1 MLRADRIQ
9 EREYQVKLAEEAS
22 HANSLLVLPTGLGK
36 TVVACYVIAARLSDS
51 DGRALILA
59 PSRPLADQHRATF
72 GKFLDAGPVALLTG
86 NETPRRRAGIWNSRR
101 IISATPQTAVN
112 DANAGIVPH
121 DLAVVV
127 FDEAHRAVGDYA
139 YVPFAAWLRRHCPD
153 ALVLGLTASP
163 GHEIEH
169 IEEVCRNLGIRQVL
183 IRTRE
188 DPDVA
193 PYVEKVEVDWIEV
206 QPSEVITKTTDL
218 LTKFLDERLNA
229 LRKYGFL
236 RDRKNT
242 QVRMADLQSVA
253 GQIFARRKGG
263 DRKPYLF
270 QASRQLSLARMGMH
284 AANTVQR
291 EGVDPFRKFVT
302 PKGKEGRTKLDAS
315 FVNDAH
321 VARAIKLAAKW
332 KGLSHPKL
340 EPLAA
345 LLRENALPGRKV
357 IVFAELRD
365 TVDYLVE
372 LARKEGLAAE
382 RFTGQGT
389 REGRKGMTQK
399 EQRAVL
405 ERFAAAQ
412 FPVMVGTSIAEEGL
426 DIPQV
431 DLVVFFEPVASD
443 IRLIQRSG
451 RTGRDAPGRVVI
463 LSTNR
468 SLDERYLWSGLKR
481 EKRMKRLV
489 RKLADTGIGALAPAP
504 APIAEPPKE
513 RATQSMLD
521 RFG

>member
-1 MLRADRIQ
+1 MLRADRVQ
-9 EREYQVKLAEEAS
+9 PRAYQVKLAEEAAGS
-22 HANSLLVLPTGLGK
+22 NSLLVLPTGLGK
-36 TVVACYVIAARLSDS
+36 TVVACYVIAGRLAKSG
-51 DGRALILA
+51 GRALILA
-59 PSRPLADQHRATF
+59 PSRPLADQHRNTL
-72 GKFLDAGPVALLTG
+72 GEFLDAGPVALLTG
-86 NETPRRRAGIWNSRR
+86 NETPRRRAGLWNSRR
-101 IISATPQTAVN
+101 VISATPQTAIN
-112 DANAGIVPH
+112 DALAGIVPH

-169 IEEVCRNLGIRQVL
+169 IEEVCRNLGIAQVL
-183 IRTRE
+183 IRTR
-188 DPDVA
+188 DDSDVA
-193 PYVEKVEVDWIEV
+193 PYVEKVDVDWIEV
-206 QPSEVITKTTDL
+206 QPSEVITKSADH
-218 LTKFLDERLNA
+218 LTKFVHERMNA

-236 RDRKNT
+236 RNRKNV

-291 EGVDPFRKFVT
+291 EGVHPFRKFVT
-302 PKGKEGRTKLDAS
+302 PKTKPGRTKLDAS

-332 KGLSHPKL
+332 KGTSHPKI
-340 EPLAA
+340 EPLLV
-345 LLRENALPGRKV
+345 LLHENALPGRKI

-365 TVDYLVE
+365 TVDYLVD
-372 LARKEGLAAE
+372 LTRKEGLAAE

-405 ERFAAAQ
+405 ERFAVAQ
-412 FPVMVGTSIAEEGL
+412 FPVLVGTSIAEEGL

-463 LSTNR
+463 LTTDR
-468 SLDERYLWSGLKR
+468 SLDEKYLWSGLKR

-489 RKLADTGIGALAPAP
+489 RKLADVGLEKLAPP
-504 APIAEPPKE
+504 PVPIAEPPAK
-513 RATQSMLD
+513 RATQSALD